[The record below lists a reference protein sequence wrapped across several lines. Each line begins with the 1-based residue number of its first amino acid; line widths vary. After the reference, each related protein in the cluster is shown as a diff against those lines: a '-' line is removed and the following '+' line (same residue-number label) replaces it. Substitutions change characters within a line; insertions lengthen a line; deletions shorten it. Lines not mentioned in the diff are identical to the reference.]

1 MKAFLTAIIIFFL
14 FTLTAEGS
22 SWLEA
27 AKSHNGDIF
36 FVDIASIEG
45 TKINTIKVWTK
56 LIYREPKYLK
66 DNNANLAYVVT
77 HEEHDCEE
85 GKSRDLKI
93 TFFNKDAA
101 VIHTSSEIDDWSY
114 PPPETV
120 MIEVHRF
127 ICKLIKRFPSLICVS
142 H

>member
-1 MKAFLTAIIIFFL
+1 MGEKSIL
-14 FTLTAEGS
+14 S

-27 AKSHNGDIF
+27 AKSDNGDTF
-36 FVDIASIEG
+36 FVDISSIEG

-66 DNNANLAYVVT
+66 DNANLAYVVT

-93 TFFNKDAA
+93 TFFNKDAE
-101 VIHTSSEIDDWSY
+101 VIHTSSEIEDWSY

-127 ICKLIKRFPSLICVS
+127 ICKLIKRFPSLIS
-142 H
+142 SNN